1 MGPIRAPNLLH
12 LDLSQNE
19 IKKLENFDGH
29 ARLEVLDLSSNTI
42 VDTTN
47 ISKMPNLKELFL
59 GFNRIKVM
67 NGFDGLDS
75 LKRLHLKSNMLTGW
89 EEAFPALEALEY
101 LNLRS
106 NNILKIEEIE
116 KLNALPKLRKFVCS
130 FTPFVEKNPTNY
142 IFQIMVKLPNLTMIN
157 KTTVTRVVR
166 QQVIDYSKECWLE
179 QKRIEEEEK
188 KREEEEA
195 NKMQDDN

>member
-157 KTTVTRVVR
+157 KTTV
-166 QQVIDYSKECWLE
+166 ILKFD
-179 QKRIEEEEK
+179 
-188 KREEEEA
+188 
-195 NKMQDDN
+195 